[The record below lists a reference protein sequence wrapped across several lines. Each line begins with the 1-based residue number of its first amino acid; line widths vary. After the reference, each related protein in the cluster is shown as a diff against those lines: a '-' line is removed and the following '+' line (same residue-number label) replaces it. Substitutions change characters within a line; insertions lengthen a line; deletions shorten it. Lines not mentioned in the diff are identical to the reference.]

1 MNDIDKNFLDIK
13 NTTLELENS
22 IKEQELKLTS
32 TINNDEDKL
41 KDLSDKK
48 ILFDK
53 NKIQAD
59 ILKNQQ
65 FLIDE
70 YKKNINRLNLELTET
85 QKMNEELST
94 SNNKIKFYQDD
105 NIRLSSQV
113 NDFQK
118 KYETIKNNFNEVEK
132 EKNVIFNKIK
142 ELNNS
147 LLKNNIIGTP
157 FLEKKIEEDTINSKV
172 LNDISENNLNDNK
185 NSDKDIDLDVTVNDI
200 FK

>member
-41 KDLSDKK
+41 KELSDKK

-70 YKKNINRLNLELTET
+70 YKRNINRLNLELTET
-85 QKMNEELST
+85 QKTNQELSI
-94 SNNKIKFYQDD
+94 SNDKIKFYQDD

-157 FLEKKIEEDTINSKV
+157 FLEKKIEEDTINSKI

>member
-13 NTTLELENS
+13 NNTLELENS

-41 KDLSDKK
+41 KQLSDKK

-70 YKKNINRLNLELTET
+70 YKSNINRLNLELTET
-85 QKMNEELST
+85 QKTNQELSI
-94 SNNKIKFYQDD
+94 SNDKIKFYQDD

>member
-1 MNDIDKNFLDIK
+1 MNDIVKNFLNIK

-70 YKKNINRLNLELTET
+70 YKRNINRLNLELTET
-85 QKMNEELST
+85 QKTNQELSI
-94 SNNKIKFYQDD
+94 SNDKIKFYQDD

>member
-13 NTTLELENS
+13 KTTLELENV
-22 IKEQELKLTS
+22 IKEQELELTS
-32 TINNDEDKL
+32 TIKNDEDKL

-53 NKIQAD
+53 NKMQAD

-70 YKKNINRLNLELTET
+70 YKSNINRLNLELTKT
-85 QKMNEELST
+85 QKINEELST
-94 SNNKIKFYQDD
+94 SNNKIKFYQED

-132 EKNVIFNKIK
+132 EKNVIFKKIK

-157 FLEKKIEEDTINSKV
+157 FLERKIEEDTINSKV
-172 LNDISENNLNDNK
+172 LNDISEKNLNDNK
-185 NSDKDIDLDVTVNDI
+185 NLDKGIDLDITVNDI

>member
-22 IKEQELKLTS
+22 IKEQELKLTT

-70 YKKNINRLNLELTET
+70 YKRNINRLNLELTET

>member
-70 YKKNINRLNLELTET
+70 YKRNVNRLNLELTET
-85 QKMNEELST
+85 QKTNQELSI
-94 SNNKIKFYQDD
+94 SNDKIKFYQDD

>member
-1 MNDIDKNFLDIK
+1 MNDIVKNFLDIK

-70 YKKNINRLNLELTET
+70 YKRNINRLNLELTET
-85 QKMNEELST
+85 QKTNQELSI
-94 SNNKIKFYQDD
+94 SNDKIKFYQDD

>member
-53 NKIQAD
+53 NKIQVD

-70 YKKNINRLNLELTET
+70 YKRNINRLNLELTET
-85 QKMNEELST
+85 QKTNQELSI
-94 SNNKIKFYQDD
+94 SNDKIKFYQDD

>member
-70 YKKNINRLNLELTET
+70 YKRNINRLNLELTET

-118 KYETIKNNFNEVEK
+118 KYETIKNNFNKVEK

-157 FLEKKIEEDTINSKV
+157 FLEKKIEEDSINSKV

>member
-22 IKEQELKLTS
+22 IKEQELKLTT

-70 YKKNINRLNLELTET
+70 YKRNINRLNLELTET
-85 QKMNEELST
+85 QKMNEVLST

-147 LLKNNIIGTP
+147 LLKNNIVGTP

-172 LNDISENNLNDNK
+172 LNNISENNLNDNK

>member
-70 YKKNINRLNLELTET
+70 YKRNINRLNLELTET
-85 QKMNEELST
+85 QKTNQELSI
-94 SNNKIKFYQDD
+94 SNDKIKFYQDD

-157 FLEKKIEEDTINSKV
+157 FLEKKIEEDTINSKI

>member
-22 IKEQELKLTS
+22 IKEQELKLTT

-157 FLEKKIEEDTINSKV
+157 FLEKKIEEDTINSKI

-185 NSDKDIDLDVTVNDI
+185 NLDKDIDLDVTVNDI

>member
-32 TINNDEDKL
+32 TINNDKDKL

-70 YKKNINRLNLELTET
+70 YKRNINRLNLELTET
-85 QKMNEELST
+85 QKTNQELSI
-94 SNNKIKFYQDD
+94 SNDKIKFYQDD

-147 LLKNNIIGTP
+147 LLKNNIVGTP
-157 FLEKKIEEDTINSKV
+157 FLEKKIEEDTINSKI

>member
-41 KDLSDKK
+41 KDL
-48 ILFDK
+48 FDK

-70 YKKNINRLNLELTET
+70 YKRNINRLNLELTET
-85 QKMNEELST
+85 QKTNQELSI
-94 SNNKIKFYQDD
+94 SNDKIKFYQDD

>member
-157 FLEKKIEEDTINSKV
+157 FLEKKIKEDTINSKV

>member
-13 NTTLELENS
+13 NNTLELENS

-41 KDLSDKK
+41 KELSNKK

-70 YKKNINRLNLELTET
+70 YKRNINRLNLELTET
-85 QKMNEELST
+85 QKTNQELSI
-94 SNNKIKFYQDD
+94 SNDKIKFYQDD

-157 FLEKKIEEDTINSKV
+157 FLEKKIEEDTINSKI

>member
-13 NTTLELENS
+13 KTTLELDNS

-32 TINNDEDKL
+32 TIKNDEDKL

-53 NKIQAD
+53 NKMQAD

-70 YKKNINRLNLELTET
+70 YKSNINRLNLELIET
-85 QKMNEELST
+85 QKINEELIT
-94 SNNKIKFYQDD
+94 SNNKIKFYQED

-132 EKNVIFNKIK
+132 EKNVIFKKIK

-157 FLEKKIEEDTINSKV
+157 FLERKIEEDTINSKV

-185 NSDKDIDLDVTVNDI
+185 NLDKGINLDVTVSDI

>member
-32 TINNDEDKL
+32 TINNDKDKL

-70 YKKNINRLNLELTET
+70 YKRNINRLNLELTET
-85 QKMNEELST
+85 QKTNQELSI
-94 SNNKIKFYQDD
+94 SNDKIKFYQDD

>member
-70 YKKNINRLNLELTET
+70 YKRNINRLNLELTET

>member
-13 NTTLELENS
+13 KTSLELDNS

-32 TINNDEDKL
+32 TIKNDEDKL

-53 NKIQAD
+53 NKMQAD

-70 YKKNINRLNLELTET
+70 YKRNINRLNFELTET
-85 QKMNEELST
+85 QKINEELST
-94 SNNKIKFYQDD
+94 SNNKIKFYQED

-118 KYETIKNNFNEVEK
+118 KYETIKNNFNEVEN
-132 EKNVIFNKIK
+132 EKNVIFKKIK

-157 FLEKKIEEDTINSKV
+157 FLERKIEEDTINSKV

>member
-41 KDLSDKK
+41 KQLSDKK

-70 YKKNINRLNLELTET
+70 YKRNINRLNLELTET
-85 QKMNEELST
+85 QKTNQELSI
-94 SNNKIKFYQDD
+94 SNDKIKFYQDD

-132 EKNVIFNKIK
+132 EKNIIFNKIK

>member
-13 NTTLELENS
+13 KTTLELENS
-22 IKEQELKLTS
+22 IKEQELELTS
-32 TINNDEDKL
+32 TIKNDEDKL

-65 FLIDE
+65 LLIDE
-70 YKKNINRLNLELTET
+70 YKSNINRLNSELTET
-85 QKMNEELST
+85 QKINEELST
-94 SNNKIKFYQDD
+94 SNNKIKFYQED

-118 KYETIKNNFNEVEK
+118 KYETIKNNFNEVEN
-132 EKNVIFNKIK
+132 EKNVIFKKIK

-157 FLEKKIEEDTINSKV
+157 FLEGKIEEETINSKV
-172 LNDISENNLNDNK
+172 LNDISENNLNDGK
-185 NSDKDIDLDVTVNDI
+185 NPDKDIDLDVTVNDI

>member
-53 NKIQAD
+53 NKIQVD

-70 YKKNINRLNLELTET
+70 YKRNINRLNLELTET
-85 QKMNEELST
+85 QKTNQELSI
-94 SNNKIKFYQDD
+94 SNDKIKFYQDD

-185 NSDKDIDLDVTVNDI
+185 NSDKDINLDVTVNDI

>member
-13 NTTLELENS
+13 NNTLELENS

-41 KDLSDKK
+41 KQLSDKK

-70 YKKNINRLNLELTET
+70 YKRNINRLNLELTET
-85 QKMNEELST
+85 QKTNQELSI
-94 SNNKIKFYQDD
+94 SNDKIKFYQDD

-157 FLEKKIEEDTINSKV
+157 FLEKKIEEDTINSKI

>member
-41 KDLSDKK
+41 KQLSDKK

-70 YKKNINRLNLELTET
+70 YKRNINRLNLELTET
-85 QKMNEELST
+85 QKTNQELSI
-94 SNNKIKFYQDD
+94 SNDKIKFYQDD

>member
-70 YKKNINRLNLELTET
+70 YKRNINRLNLELTET
-85 QKMNEELST
+85 QKTNQELSI
-94 SNNKIKFYQDD
+94 SNDKIKFYQDD

>member
-1 MNDIDKNFLDIK
+1 
-13 NTTLELENS
+13 TLELENV
-22 IKEQELKLTS
+22 IKEQELELTS
-32 TINNDEDKL
+32 TIKNDEDKL

-53 NKIQAD
+53 NKMQAD

-70 YKKNINRLNLELTET
+70 YKSNINRLNLELTKT
-85 QKMNEELST
+85 QKINEELST
-94 SNNKIKFYQDD
+94 SNNKIKFYQED

-132 EKNVIFNKIK
+132 EKNVIFKKIK

-157 FLEKKIEEDTINSKV
+157 FLETKIEEDTINSKV
-172 LNDISENNLNDNK
+172 LNNISKNNLNDNK
-185 NSDKDIDLDVTVNDI
+185 N
-200 FK
+200 

>member
-1 MNDIDKNFLDIK
+1 MNNIDKNFLDIK
-13 NTTLELENS
+13 KTTLELENS

-32 TINNDEDKL
+32 TIKNDEDKL

-53 NKIQAD
+53 NKMQAD

-70 YKKNINRLNLELTET
+70 YKSNINRLNLELTET
-85 QKMNEELST
+85 QKINEELST
-94 SNNKIKFYQDD
+94 SNNKIKFYQED

-132 EKNVIFNKIK
+132 EKNVIFKKIK

-157 FLEKKIEEDTINSKV
+157 FLERKIEEDTINSKV
-172 LNDISENNLNDNK
+172 LNDISEKNLNDNK
-185 NSDKDIDLDVTVNDI
+185 NLDKGIDLDITVNDI

>member
-1 MNDIDKNFLDIK
+1 MNHIDKNFLDIK
-13 NTTLELENS
+13 KTTLELENS

-32 TINNDEDKL
+32 TIKNDEDKL

-53 NKIQAD
+53 NKMQAD

-65 FLIDE
+65 FLIEE
-70 YKKNINRLNLELTET
+70 YKSNINRLNLKLTET
-85 QKMNEELST
+85 QKINEELNT
-94 SNNKIKFYQDD
+94 SNNKIKFYQED

-118 KYETIKNNFNEVEK
+118 KYETIKNNFNEVEN
-132 EKNVIFNKIK
+132 EKNVIFKKIK

-157 FLEKKIEEDTINSKV
+157 FLEGKIEEETINSKV
-172 LNDISENNLNDNK
+172 LNDISENNLNDGK
-185 NSDKDIDLDVTVNDI
+185 NPDKDIDLDVTVNDI

>member
-22 IKEQELKLTS
+22 IKEQELKLTT

-70 YKKNINRLNLELTET
+70 YKRNINRLNLELTET

-157 FLEKKIEEDTINSKV
+157 FLEKKIEEDTINSKI

-185 NSDKDIDLDVTVNDI
+185 NLDKDIDLDVTVNDI

>member
-13 NTTLELENS
+13 KTTLELENS

-32 TINNDEDKL
+32 TIKNDEDKL

-53 NKIQAD
+53 NKMQAD

-70 YKKNINRLNLELTET
+70 YKSNINRLNLELAET
-85 QKMNEELST
+85 QKINEELST
-94 SNNKIKFYQDD
+94 SNNKIKFYQED

-118 KYETIKNNFNEVEK
+118 KYETIKNNFNEVEN
-132 EKNVIFNKIK
+132 EKNVIFKKIK

-157 FLEKKIEEDTINSKV
+157 FLEGKIEEETINSKV
-172 LNDISENNLNDNK
+172 LNDISENNLNDGK
-185 NSDKDIDLDVTVNDI
+185 NPDKDIDLDVTVNDI

>member
-13 NTTLELENS
+13 KTTLELDNS

-32 TINNDEDKL
+32 TIKNDEDKL

-53 NKIQAD
+53 NKMQAD

-70 YKKNINRLNLELTET
+70 YKRNINRLNFELTET
-85 QKMNEELST
+85 QKINEELST
-94 SNNKIKFYQDD
+94 SNNKIKFYQED

-132 EKNVIFNKIK
+132 EKNVIFKKIK

-157 FLEKKIEEDTINSKV
+157 FLEKKIEEDSINSKV

>member
-70 YKKNINRLNLELTET
+70 YKRNINRLNLELTET
-85 QKMNEELST
+85 QKTNQELSI
-94 SNNKIKFYQDD
+94 SNDKIKFYQDD

-157 FLEKKIEEDTINSKV
+157 FLEKKIEEDSINSKV

>member
-13 NTTLELENS
+13 KTTLELENV
-22 IKEQELKLTS
+22 IKEQELELTS
-32 TINNDEDKL
+32 TIKNDEDKL

-53 NKIQAD
+53 NKMQAD

-70 YKKNINRLNLELTET
+70 YKSNINRLNLELTKT
-85 QKMNEELST
+85 QKINEELST
-94 SNNKIKFYQDD
+94 SNNKIKFYQED

-132 EKNVIFNKIK
+132 EKNVIFKKIK

-157 FLEKKIEEDTINSKV
+157 FLETKIEEDTINSKV
-172 LNDISENNLNDNK
+172 LNNISKNNLNDNK

>member
-1 MNDIDKNFLDIK
+1 MNDLDKNFLDIK

-70 YKKNINRLNLELTET
+70 YKRNINRLNLELTET
-85 QKMNEELST
+85 QKTNQELSI
-94 SNNKIKFYQDD
+94 SNDKIKFYQDD

>member
-85 QKMNEELST
+85 QKTNQELSI
-94 SNNKIKFYQDD
+94 SNDKIKFYQDD

-132 EKNVIFNKIK
+132 EKNVIF
-142 ELNNS
+142 
-147 LLKNNIIGTP
+147 II
-157 FLEKKIEEDTINSKV
+157 F
-172 LNDISENNLNDNK
+172 
-185 NSDKDIDLDVTVNDI
+185 DKY
-200 FK
+200 

>member
-22 IKEQELKLTS
+22 IKEQELKLTT

-70 YKKNINRLNLELTET
+70 YKRNINRLNLELTENLASIGVYPNPSSNGVFYIQNDLNT
-85 QKMNEELST
+85 ELIS
-94 SNNKIKFYQDD
+94 
-105 NIRLSSQV
+105 
-113 NDFQK
+113 
-118 KYETIKNNFNEVEK
+118 IKNSIGQSISFN
-132 EKNVIFNKIK
+132 IK
-142 ELNNS
+142 ESNGGL
-147 LLKNNIIGTP
+147 LLKLMTTSKGIY
-157 FLEKKIEEDTINSKV
+157 FLSYFT
-172 LNDISENNLNDNK
+172 
-185 NSDKDIDLDVTVNDI
+185 KDGIQKTTTLLVN
-200 FK
+200 

>member
-22 IKEQELKLTS
+22 IKEQELKLTT

-70 YKKNINRLNLELTET
+70 YKRNINRLNLELTET
-85 QKMNEELST
+85 QKTNQELSI
-94 SNNKIKFYQDD
+94 SNDKIKFYQDD

-157 FLEKKIEEDTINSKV
+157 FLEKKIEEDSINSKV

>member
-13 NTTLELENS
+13 NNTLELENS

-41 KDLSDKK
+41 KQLSDKK

-70 YKKNINRLNLELTET
+70 YKSNINRLNLELTET
-85 QKMNEELST
+85 QKTNQELSI
-94 SNNKIKFYQDD
+94 SNDKIKFYQDD

-157 FLEKKIEEDTINSKV
+157 FLEKKIEEDTINSKI

-185 NSDKDIDLDVTVNDI
+185 NLDKDIDLDVTVNDI